1 MGAVSCHWLRLAGG
15 CGIVGDEEGNLV
27 GTCRN
32 KRCSNLRRIDPSIDP
47 CPASN
52 KNLGGTLKQKEG
64 GLSMAAH

>member
-1 MGAVSCHWLRLAGG
+1 MGAISCHWLWLAGG

-32 KRCSNLRRIDPSIDP
+32 KRCSNLRKIDPSIDP

-52 KNLGGTLKQKEG
+52 KIWVGP
-64 GLSMAAH
+64 